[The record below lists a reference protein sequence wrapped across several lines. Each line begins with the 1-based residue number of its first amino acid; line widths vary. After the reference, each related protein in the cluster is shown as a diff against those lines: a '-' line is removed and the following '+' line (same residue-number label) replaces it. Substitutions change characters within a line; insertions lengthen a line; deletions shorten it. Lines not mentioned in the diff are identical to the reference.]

1 MEFFCGN
8 SLCVKAVIM
17 FDGRPENVSLRHSIK
32 FITRRFL
39 KYSFNV
45 LPGSKNNRVYS
56 MSHNFQR
63 DIPRTS

>member
-1 MEFFCGN
+1 MELFCGN

-17 FDGRPENVSLRHSIK
+17 FDGRPENVSLRHSI
-32 FITRRFL
+32 